1 MKKEYTKPTL
11 LIEEL
16 NQEDIIRTSSEFN
29 FTGDKADE
37 SKHWEF

>member
-16 NQEDIIRTSSEFN
+16 NKEDIIRTSEAFN
-29 FTGDKADE
+29 LTGDKADE